1 MSINRRSVR
10 FRNNKKIQA
19 KEIKIIS
26 SALIIIIFICSTIL
40 ITKNI
45 KNRKYVEDKQEEV
58 NRYISEIFKS
68 VDNENQDNTKY
79 AKITFTGDILGRTD
93 VYESV
98 HDKSDDTYDF
108 EPIFDEIKQYT
119 KDSNLCVGNLETN
132 FAKQEYS
139 GNGKYN
145 TPTNLGECLK
155 KIGVSVLNLANNHS
169 MDYGISGITDTKD
182 FLESVGIEN
191 VGTNRGNEN
200 RFIVKD
206 VNGIKI
212 AFLSYTYGVNN
223 ENTEENL
230 AQYINFID
238 KDKIKND
245 IEEAKTQAEYICVN
259 MHWGDIGT
267 TEITTEQKE
276 LADFL
281 VESGAN
287 LILGTHPSK
296 VQQIEVRKNQQGE
309 DVVIVYS
316 MGNFLS
322 DTSEMGI
329 ILDIKLAKN
338 SKENRVT
345 LGKVEYKP
353 IYLLDNGK
361 KSENRYK
368 IIDVKNALE
377 KYSKGNTEEISQKT
391 YKKLADEYINIGK
404 LLESRQ

>member
-19 KEIKIIS
+19 KEIKIITS
-26 SALIIIIFICSTIL
+26 TLLVVIFACSTIL
-40 ITKNI
+40 VAKNI
-45 KNRKYVEDKQEEV
+45 KNKKYVEDKQEEV

-68 VDNENQDNTKY
+68 VDDENQDNTKY
-79 AKITFTGDILGRTD
+79 VKITFTGDILGRTD

-98 HDKSDDTYDF
+98 HDKNNDTYNF
-108 EPIFDEIKQYT
+108 EPIFDEVRQYT

-132 FAKQEYS
+132 FTKQEFS

-145 TPTNLGECLK
+145 TPTNLGDSLK
-155 KIGVSVLNLANNHS
+155 RMGVSVLNLANNHS
-169 MDYGISGITDTKD
+169 MDYGMSGITDTKD
-182 FLESVGIEN
+182 FLDSIGIEN
-191 VGTNRGNEN
+191 VGTNRGEEN
-200 RFIVKD
+200 RFIVKE

-223 ENTEENL
+223 ENAEIEVDK
-230 AQYINFID
+230 YINLID

-245 IEEAKTQAEYICVN
+245 IEEAKKQAEYICVN

-267 TEITTEQKE
+267 TEVTTEQKE

-296 VQQIEVRKNQQGE
+296 VQQIEVKKNQQDD

-322 DTSEMGI
+322 DTSDMGI
-329 ILDIKLAKN
+329 ILDIKLVKN
-338 SKENRVT
+338 SKENKVT

-353 IYLLDNGK
+353 IYLLDKGK

-377 KYSKGNTEEISQKT
+377 KYSKGDTEEMDQKT
-391 YKKLADEYINIGK
+391 YKKLADEYINIGN

>member
-1 MSINRRSVR
+1 
-10 FRNNKKIQA
+10 
-19 KEIKIIS
+19 
-26 SALIIIIFICSTIL
+26 
-40 ITKNI
+40 
-45 KNRKYVEDKQEEV
+45 
-58 NRYISEIFKS
+58 
-68 VDNENQDNTKY
+68 
-79 AKITFTGDILGRTD
+79 
-93 VYESV
+93 
-98 HDKSDDTYDF
+98 
-108 EPIFDEIKQYT
+108 
-119 KDSNLCVGNLETN
+119 
-132 FAKQEYS
+132 
-139 GNGKYN
+139 
-145 TPTNLGECLK
+145 
-155 KIGVSVLNLANNHS
+155 
-169 MDYGISGITDTKD
+169 
-182 FLESVGIEN
+182 
-191 VGTNRGNEN
+191 
-200 RFIVKD
+200 
-206 VNGIKI
+206 
-212 AFLSYTYGVNN
+212 
-223 ENTEENL
+223 
-230 AQYINFID
+230 
-238 KDKIKND
+238 
-245 IEEAKTQAEYICVN
+245 